1 MTVYLEKQNFPYLNA
16 SMLHLRWSWL
26 GRCRASETPTHL
38 VLSTSLDD
46 CGTTVTE
53 MGDLIIFTNEI
64 EGDIQVQNY
73 ITRDHD
79 FDLQF
84 NCSYSRKKLL
94 GLSFITGEIF
104 VQDPGIGTL
113 NEHIYVVIYKP
124 GTRVNSLTSIRK
136 LLINKY

>member
-1 MTVYLEKQNFPYLNA
+1 MTVYLEKQKFPYLNA

-26 GRCRASETPTHL
+26 SRCRASETPTHL

-53 MGDLIIFTNEI
+53 VDDDVIIFTNEI

-104 VQDPGIGTL
+104 VEEEGIGTML
-113 NEHIYVVIYKP
+113 K
-124 GTRVNSLTSIRK
+124 
-136 LLINKY
+136 

>member
-1 MTVYLEKQNFPYLNA
+1 MTVYLEKQKFPYLNA

-38 VLSTSLDD
+38 VLSTSLND

-53 MGDLIIFTNEI
+53 VGDLIIFTNEI
-64 EGDIQVQNY
+64 QGDIQVQNY

-104 VQDPGIGTL
+104 VEDEGIGTML
-113 NEHIYVVIYKP
+113 K
-124 GTRVNSLTSIRK
+124 
-136 LLINKY
+136 

>member
-1 MTVYLEKQNFPYLNA
+1 MTVYLEKQKFPYLNA
-16 SMLHLRWSWL
+16 SMLHLRWSW
-26 GRCRASETPTHL
+26 RSWCRASETPSHL

-46 CGTTVTE
+46 CGTIVTE
-53 MGDLIIFTNEI
+53 MDDLIIFTNEI
-64 EGDIQVQNY
+64 QGDIQVQNS

-104 VQDPGIGTL
+104 VQDEGIETI
-113 NEHIYVVIYKP
+113 NEHMHLCRY
-124 GTRVNSLTSIRK
+124 L
-136 LLINKY
+136 

>member
-53 MGDLIIFTNEI
+53 MDDLIIFTNEI

-124 GTRVNSLTSIRK
+124 ATRVNSLTSIRK

>member
-1 MTVYLEKQNFPYLNA
+1 MTVTCGENNMTVYLEKQKFPYLNA

-26 GRCRASETPTHL
+26 SRCRASETPTHL

-53 MGDLIIFTNEI
+53 VDDDVIIFTNEI

-104 VQDPGIGTL
+104 VEDEGIGTML
-113 NEHIYVVIYKP
+113 K
-124 GTRVNSLTSIRK
+124 
-136 LLINKY
+136 